1 MNQIRHNPTSRIL
14 GEYPLDKVLA
24 QAMSKDDNR
33 TMVIKKR
40 KYSINRMKVFG
51 IHGCKCVFC
60 GLEGTKVILTQD
72 NGGGLHLDLYAVTGA
87 GYTLINRD
95 HILPASLGGKSHVW
109 NMRVLCSPCNTKR
122 GNFVNNQ
129 DRRLILHREKMQF
142 FYNRL
147 RKQGI
152 NHILG
157 YKLSNIIA
165 LALPTFLFSFFRS

>member
-24 QAMSKDDNR
+24 QAMSRDDNR

-51 IHGCKCVFC
+51 IHGCKCAFC

-72 NGGGLHLDLYAVTGA
+72 AGGGLHLDLYAVTGA
-87 GYTLINRD
+87 GFTLMNRD
-95 HILPASLGGKSHVW
+95 HILPDSLGGKNHVW
-109 NMRVLCSPCNTKR
+109 NMRPLCQPCNTAR
-122 GNFVNNQ
+122 GNTFT
-129 DRRLILHREKMQF
+129 DKDKRLSAMRTKMQT

-147 RKQGI
+147 RKRQFGHKWAYRI
-152 NHILG
+152 SYWAASIV
-157 YKLSNIIA
+157 A
-165 LALPTFLFSFFRS
+165 